1 MQHSAEKT
9 LEQIVSLLKAGHHRL
24 HLQQRL
30 SLTLAG
36 FSILAAGFLLLLIL
50 EYNFY
55 LSVASKVVLI
65 LATALSALFSV
76 LHLRKKLTLPPFH
89 SFYEAFFNRQGDTGT
104 LAAVDLYLDPIQ
116 KKSTFYTAALQSN
129 LSGSDIRV
137 LEGKLKENLT
147 QSEIHSFYR
156 PLSMLFSLTLFSLLL
171 FTVFNP
177 DAALRS
183 LQPWNSFTP
192 PNPYSYTVSPA
203 DTTVEHGT
211 TLSFSALFSST
222 PLPDRVYF
230 QFKTEIEENYRER
243 VMIRQGDETFTLPE
257 LDLSTD
263 ITYRIRMDQFSSETY
278 QVEVQQ
284 LPVFETL
291 TARITFPAYTA
302 LRSEHIEYPVSSLS
316 LYPGSELTFEG
327 VSNKILE
334 SAYVHFGDQ
343 LIEMER
349 DPDQGSHFRVT
360 LQPVQ
365 NDTLRFIL
373 KDPAGLENRNPFR
386 TLVQLLEDQY
396 PEVTIREPGD
406 TVSEENP
413 EQLTLVYQVRDDFG
427 LTRAQLQYELRRAF
441 VETPIRGT
449 LPLNRPVNS
458 RITEFTMD
466 LEFLELRPRDQL
478 DVKIRAWD
486 NDLVSGPKFS
496 DSRSVLLRV
505 PSLTETFDEIDSME
519 RDLQTEL
526 DQISETFSQMEE
538 EYQQFLE
545 RMIRNPDGG
554 FEEQQILENV
564 RERQEQIS
572 ESVRDLN
579 ERFEELRTHLEN
591 SSNVSDETRRAYD
604 ELRQLMEELDDP
616 ALQEAIRALQEAL
629 QSMSQQDLER
639 AMEDLSFNEN
649 LYRERLQRTAELFR
663 QLKMNSDLNRLAAQ
677 YEEMASRL
685 EEARDEP
692 VSLLNEL
699 SGMEEDFG
707 SLEEQL
713 QQLDSNPPRRAEE
726 RLRRMRSEAE
736 RELAEIREDAATLS
750 EEAGTEAEN
759 GEAPP
764 SGQLNQQR
772 EELQQRLS
780 READRFRSAL
790 QQISGQQIQVNILA
804 LRQALTTLLDI
815 SDMQEYVTLTAN
827 ETRTRSQGFADLA
840 RIQNSLRSQFTRVSD
855 TLFEVSAEL
864 PGVPNQINRKKS
876 EVEQTLTRSLDQ
888 MVERNQRGSA
898 VASRESLGGINDLA
912 SMIASLIEQIQ
923 NQQNGGMG
931 SGMTM
936 QQMIEQLQNMSGD
949 QQMLNQQLQ
958 DLINDAQGERL
969 TREQSERLDQLARQQ
984 NEIRKQLQ
992 ELQQSGGLRQGD
1004 RTLSDLQRAMEE
1016 MEDAINEMRG
1026 GITDPLMNR
1035 RQQNILS
1042 RMLTAQES
1050 LQQRGEEEEREGT
1063 TPAEYERVLPPDMT
1077 FENLQQEI
1085 RLRLQDPD
1093 YTRFSPEY
1101 QRLIERYFE
1110 RLRELENSILQ

>member
-1 MQHSAEKT
+1 MPHSAEKT
-9 LEQIVSLLKAGHHRL
+9 LEQIVSLLKTGHHRL
-24 HLQQRL
+24 HLRRRL
-30 SLTLAG
+30 TLTLAG
-36 FSILAAGFLLLLIL
+36 FSMVAAGLLLLLIL
-50 EYNFY
+50 ENSFY
-55 LSVASKVVLI
+55 LSAISKTVLI
-65 LATALSALFSV
+65 AATTLSSVFSV
-76 LHLRKKLTLPPFH
+76 FLLQKKLILPGFR
-89 SFYEAFFNRQGDTGT
+89 SFYETFFNQQEASAT
-104 LAAVDLYLDPIQ
+104 LAAVDLYQDPFQ
-116 KKSTFYTAALQSN
+116 KQSAFYTAALKSN

-137 LEGKLKENLT
+137 IEKKLNENLR
-147 QSEIHSFYR
+147 QSVIHSFYR
-156 PLSMLFSLTLFSLLL
+156 RLTLLFPLSLFSLLL
-171 FTVFNP
+171 LTVLNP
-177 DAALRS
+177 EAAIRS

-192 PNPYSYTVSPA
+192 PNPYSFTVVPA
-203 DTTVEHGT
+203 DTTVEQGTALSFT
-211 TLSFSALFSST
+211 TLFSGPSR
-222 PLPDRVYF
+222 PERVYF

-243 VMIRQGDETFTLPE
+243 VMIRQGDESFSLPE
-257 LDLSTD
+257 INLTSD

-278 QVEVQQ
+278 RVEVQQ
-284 LPVFETL
+284 LPAFESL
-291 TARITFPAYTA
+291 TALISYPGYTD
-302 LRSEHIEYPVSSLS
+302 LRDEQLEYPISTLS
-316 LYPGSELTFEG
+316 LYPGSELTFKG
-327 VSNKILE
+327 ISNKSLE
-334 SAYVHFGDQ
+334 SARIQFGDQ
-343 LIEMER
+343 LTEMER
-349 DPDQGSHFRVT
+349 DPGQASHYSIT
-360 LQPVQ
+360 LHPVQ
-365 NDTLRFIL
+365 NDTLRFSL
-373 KDPAGLENRNPFR
+373 RDAAGLENRNPFR
-386 TLVQLLEDQY
+386 TLIQLREDQY
-396 PEVTIREPGD
+396 PQITIREPED
-406 TVSEENP
+406 TVTDENP
-413 EQLTLVYQVRDDFG
+413 QQLALIYQVRDDFG
-427 LTRAQLQYELRRAF
+427 LTRAQLQYELKRAF

-449 LPLNRPVNS
+449 FPLNRPVNG

-466 LEFLELRPRDQL
+466 LKFLELRPRDQL
-478 DVKIRAWD
+478 EITIRVWD

-496 DSRSVLLRV
+496 DSRPILLRV
-505 PSLTETFDEIDSME
+505 PSLAESFDEIDSME
-519 RDLQTEL
+519 RDLQSEL

-554 FEEQQILENV
+554 FEEEQILENV

-579 ERFEELRTHLEN
+579 ERFEELRNHLEN

-616 ALQEAIRALQEAL
+616 ALQEAILALQEAL

-692 VSLLNEL
+692 LSLRNEL
-699 SGMEEDFG
+699 MGMEEDFG

-726 RLRRMRSEAE
+726 RLRRMRLEAE
-736 RELAEIREDAATLS
+736 RELAEIRQDADTLS
-750 EEAGTEAEN
+750 EEAATEAET

-772 EELQQRLS
+772 EELQERLT

-815 SDMQEYVTLTAN
+815 SDLQEYVTLTAN

-840 RIQNSLRSQFTRVSD
+840 RIQNNLRSQFTRVAD
-855 TLFEVSAEL
+855 TLFQVSAEL

-888 MVERNQRGSA
+888 MVERNQRGA
-898 VASRESLGGINDLA
+898 TVASRESLGGINDLA

-923 NQQNGGMG
+923 NQQNGGLG

-984 NEIRKQLQ
+984 NEIRRQLQ
-992 ELQQSGGLRQGD
+992 ELQQTGGLRQGD
-1004 RTLSDLQRAMEE
+1004 RTLSDLQRAIEE

-1026 GITDPLMNR
+1026 GVTDPLMNS

-1042 RMLTAQES
+1042 RMLSAQES

-1063 TPAEYERVLPPDMT
+1063 SPAEYERILPPDMT
-1077 FENLQQEI
+1077 LEQLQQEI

-1101 QRLIERYFE
+1101 QRLIERYFQ
-1110 RLRELENSILQ
+1110 RLRELEDSILQ